1 LPRRYAVRALAVVVC
16 WAVKFVVVDVGL
28 EAFPPL
34 LFAAQRFGLTV
45 FPAIFAGQF
54 GLLSVAMNTG
64 LPAGLASVVAPLQP
78 VFTIPLAVVVL
89 GERPTV
95 RQVALVW
102 LAIAGSRTRC
112 RVGATWLRECRD
124 QSGGRR
130 ATQSR
135 RPPPSPCSCR
145 SSGSSPHGW
154 CGANCSGPS
163 LP

>member
-16 WAVKFVVVDVGL
+16 WAVNFVVVDVGL

-95 RQVALVW
+95 RQVALVC
-102 LAIAGSRTRC
+102 LAIAGLGTIAAGRAHGVPLPAVALGVASAPR
-112 RVGATWLRECRD
+112 GAAGM
-124 QSGGRR
+124 S
-130 ATQSR
+130 
-135 RPPPSPCSCR
+135 
-145 SSGSSPHGW
+145 
-154 CGANCSGPS
+154 
-163 LP
+163 

>member
-95 RQVALVW
+95 RQVALVC
-102 LAIAGSRTRC
+102 LAIAGLGTIAP
-112 RVGATWLRECRD
+112 GAPTAFLFR
-124 QSGGRR
+124 QSHSV
-130 ATQSR
+130 SR
-135 RPPPSPCSCR
+135 RRHVAAGMS
-145 SSGSSPHGW
+145 
-154 CGANCSGPS
+154 
-163 LP
+163 